1 MNEEEGRSMSIGQV
15 MLDIGGLSLTAEDRE
30 LLQHPKVG
38 GVILFHRNFEQL
50 RQLRELTAEIKA
62 INPDFI
68 IAVDQEGGRVQR
80 FTDGFSR
87 LAPLGD
93 LGSLY
98 AENPTQAENLARI
111 HARTMASEL
120 LAAGVDLSF
129 TPVLDRNIGVSSVI
143 GDRSFHADPYV
154 ITELGRAY
162 ITAMHE
168 AGMPATGKHFPGH
181 GAVVADS
188 HFDLPIDT
196 RDFTTIAETDL
207 LPFTKLAHLL
217 DAVMIAHVVYQ
228 QVSDLPA
235 GFDAFWLRDI
245 LRQRCGFTGVIFS
258 DCLSMAATQA
268 FGSFSERADLALSAG
283 CDMVLV
289 CNDRSGAIDV
299 LEQSRHAIDSLA
311 VQRLMKLCYRNSRV
325 TQPA

>member
-1 MNEEEGRSMSIGQV
+1 MSIGQV
-15 MLDIGGLSLTAEDRE
+15 MLDVGGLSLTAEDKE
-30 LLQHPKVG
+30 VLQHPKVG
-38 GVILFHRNFEQL
+38 GVILFHRNFAELGQL
-50 RQLRELTAEIKA
+50 HALTAEIKA
-62 INPDFI
+62 INPELI

-80 FTDGFSR
+80 FLEGFTR

-93 LGSLY
+93 LGALY
-98 AENPTQAENLARI
+98 AEDPKQAEKQAKI
-111 HARTMASEL
+111 HAHTMASEL
-120 LAAGVDLSF
+120 LDAGVDLSF

-143 GDRSFHADPYV
+143 GDRSFHGDAHV

-196 RDFTTIAETDL
+196 RDFTTIVETDL
-207 LPFTKLAHLL
+207 VPFMELAPLL
-217 DAVMIAHVVYQ
+217 DAVMVAHVVYQ
-228 QVSDLPA
+228 QVSDLLA
-235 GFDAFWLRDI
+235 GFDPFWLHDV
-245 LRQRCGFTGVIFS
+245 LRQRCGFKGVVFS
-258 DCLSMAATQA
+258 DCLSMAATKT

-289 CNDRSGAIDV
+289 CNDRAGAIAV
-299 LEQSRHAIDSLA
+299 LEQSRQAMDPLA
-311 VQRLMKLCYRNSRV
+311 VQRLMRLCHRNKRA